1 MSLATST
8 LKFRLDRVSS
18 ILKSFRTLYT
28 LPQEKVDAFL
38 SAYCIFDHDWAYE
51 DEMRRKMGDDYYSE
65 VKRKL
70 VDYYGVLN
78 HLCSLGHIE
87 KMYIP
92 PAIDLSKSVLANQT
106 LFEQMMCAD
115 LDLRN
120 GSRALDIGCGRG
132 RVASGMAAHSG
143 ASVVG
148 INIDPDQSARGNQF
162 ARARGMDKLCR
173 GQLGDMNDLA
183 LPFR

>member
-78 HLCSLGHIE
+78 HLCSLGQIE

-92 PAIDLSKSVLANQT
+92 PAIDLSKSVLANQRSEEHT
-106 LFEQMMCAD
+106 SELQSRFDLVCRLLLEKKKNDRHHRLF
-115 LDLRN
+115 
-120 GSRALDIGCGRG
+120 S
-132 RVASGMAAHSG
+132 AAEEHD
-143 ASVVG
+143 ATRHDV
-148 INIDPDQSARGNQF
+148 
-162 ARARGMDKLCR
+162 
-173 GQLGDMNDLA
+173 
-183 LPFR
+183 